1 MKKVIQN
8 LKISQKLYVL
18 VGVALIGMLIIGG
31 MSFSLMG
38 KLNEKTSDIS
48 TSWLPSVDTARDMD
62 TTISYIRLN
71 ELAYLTAVSPEKEES
86 SLQYLESEKEE
97 MNNLLAKYGGLIDSE
112 ETPYY
117 EAAQKAWNN
126 YAQADEE
133 LLALAKQGRIEQARS
148 LLDGECV
155 GLYNAVTGALAD
167 IIAYNT
173 EGSNSETQESISL
186 YRTALLSQ
194 AAVMIIIIIIGVYFS
209 FIIIRG
215 IKFPLFEIEQAAT
228 KMAQGDL
235 DIHISYESRDELG
248 DLSSQVR
255 RLIRKLQ
262 AIIEDENKFLAK
274 MASGDFTI
282 DSACAE
288 EYTGGFRPLLDS
300 FRTISERLNDTML
313 QISSSSEQVA
323 NGSEQVSSGAQAL
336 SQGATEQASSVE
348 ELAATVTE
356 ISNRVKQNAE
366 HARKANSMADTVSD
380 EMNTSN
386 QKMQDM
392 IQAMNDISHS
402 SDEIG
407 KIIKTIED
415 IAFQTN
421 ILALNAAVEAA
432 RAGEAGKGFAVVA
445 DEVRSLASKSAE
457 AAKNTTALIEESI
470 HAVENG
476 TKIADST
483 ANALVMTV
491 ESTKVAV
498 DVVDKITQA
507 TTEQSNAIQEVT
519 QGIDQ
524 ISSVVQTNS
533 ATAEQSAA
541 ASEELSSQ
549 AEMLKSQVR
558 RFKLRSDVSAA
569 SVTYEEEPAPAMDM
583 GMDTA
588 YDSDPVVSASSSSK
602 ESYSSYYTG
611 DNNSKY

>member
-18 VGVALIGMLIIGG
+18 VGVALLGMLMIGG

-38 KLNEKTSDIS
+38 RLNEKTSDIS

-86 SLQYLESEKEE
+86 SLQYLESEKKE
-97 MNNLLAKYGGLIDSE
+97 MNNLLAKYGGLIDPE

-117 EAAQKAWNN
+117 EAAQKAWSE
-126 YAQADEE
+126 YAKADEE
-133 LLALAKQGRIEQARS
+133 LLALAKQGKIEQARS

-209 FIIIRG
+209 FVIIRG
-215 IKFPLFEIEQAAT
+215 IKFPLFEIEQAAA

-432 RAGEAGKGFAVVA
+432 RAGDAGKGFAVVA
-445 DEVRSLASKSAE
+445 DEVRNLASKSAD
-457 AAKNTTALIEESI
+457 ASHSTASLIENSLQAVASGTQIADETAKSLRE
-470 HAVENG
+470 AVEGVNSMHD
-476 TKIADST
+476 IISQISEAS
-483 ANALVMTV
+483 
-491 ESTKVAV
+491 S
-498 DVVDKITQA
+498 TQA
-507 TTEQSNAIQEVT
+507 DAISQISM
-519 QGIDQ
+519 GIEQ

-533 ATAEQSAA
+533 ATAQESAA
-541 ASEELSSQ
+541 ASQELSGQSQ
-549 AEMLKSQVR
+549 LMKSLVGRFRLKNGSHR
-558 RFKLRSDVSAA
+558 
-569 SVTYEEEPAPAMDM
+569 
-583 GMDTA
+583 
-588 YDSDPVVSASSSSK
+588 
-602 ESYSSYYTG
+602 
-611 DNNSKY
+611 